1 MLRTLTTARPPTFTH
16 LKSASF
22 TVTRRYS
29 TPTPSPSTLKNQPNT
44 LPTSPIKKPKID
56 LRPGPIKPKNTL
68 PSSLP
73 PIKSARPASFALN
86 STLKHG
92 SAKEE
97 VIRDIS
103 DAEKHGI
110 LTPPPAD
117 ADWFKRTLHQA
128 IQLIV
133 RLLYV
138 MVAMILISSLEIL
151 LPWRE
156 AHIQPS
162 KRNCLN

>member
-1 MLRTLTTARPPTFTH
+1 MLRTLATARPPTFAH
-16 LKSASF
+16 LRPASLAA
-22 TVTRRYS
+22 TRRYA
-29 TPTPSPSTLKNQPNT
+29 TPAPSPLTPKNQPIDT
-44 LPTSPIKKPKID
+44 LPTSPNKKPKID

-68 PSSLP
+68 PPSPP
-73 PIKSARPASFALN
+73 PIKPARPASSAPN

-92 SAKEE
+92 SVKEE
-97 VIRDIS
+97 VIRDIT

-133 RLLYV
+133 RSLYV
-138 MVAMILISSLEIL
+138 IGCYNSHFVFL
-151 LPWRE
+151 
-156 AHIQPS
+156 
-162 KRNCLN
+162 

>member
-1 MLRTLTTARPPTFTH
+1 MLRTLTTARPPKFTH
-16 LKSASF
+16 LRSASF
-22 TVTRRYS
+22 AITRRYS
-29 TPTPSPSTLKNQPNT
+29 TPAPSASTQKNQPINT
-44 LPTSPIKKPKID
+44 LPTSPNKKPKID

-68 PSSLP
+68 PPSPP
-73 PIKSARPASFALN
+73 PIKPARPSSSAPN
-86 STLKHG
+86 STLKHS

-97 VIRDIS
+97 VIRDIT

-133 RLLYV
+133 RSLNVIDCCAL
-138 MVAMILISSLEIL
+138 SSL
-151 LPWRE
+151 
-156 AHIQPS
+156 
-162 KRNCLN
+162 

>member
-1 MLRTLTTARPPTFTH
+1 MLRTLTRARPPTFTH

-22 TVTRRYS
+22 VVTRRYS
-29 TPTPSPSTLKNQPNT
+29 TPVPSPSTQNNQPINT
-44 LPTSPIKKPKID
+44 LPPSPNKKPKID
-56 LRPGPIKPKNTL
+56 LRPGPIKPKNT
-68 PSSLP
+68 SSP
-73 PIKSARPASFALN
+73 PKKAARPASFAPN
-86 STLKHG
+86 STVKQP

-97 VIRDIS
+97 VIRDIT

-133 RLLYV
+133 RSLYV
-138 MVAMILISSLEIL
+138 IGCYDSHFISL
-151 LPWRE
+151 
-156 AHIQPS
+156 
-162 KRNCLN
+162 

>member
-1 MLRTLTTARPPTFTH
+1 MLRTLTLARPPTFTH

-22 TVTRRYS
+22 TIARRYS
-29 TPTPSPSTLKNQPNT
+29 TPTPSPSTPKNQPINT
-44 LPTSPIKKPKID
+44 LPTSPNKKPKID

-68 PSSLP
+68 PSSHL
-73 PIKSARPASFALN
+73 PIKPARPASSAPNL
-86 STLKHG
+86 TPKHG

-97 VIRDIS
+97 VIRDIT
-103 DAEKHGI
+103 DAEQHGI

-133 RLLYV
+133 RSLY
-138 MVAMILISSLEIL
+138 AIDYYDFLISSL
-151 LPWRE
+151 
-156 AHIQPS
+156 
-162 KRNCLN
+162 